1 MKVRHVS
8 DFEIR
13 PPKKAAF
20 QIQTPPDVPKQHSL
34 TIFSARRGGGKS
46 VACTSYVKKL
56 MDVGAMQRVMVIT
69 PTWASNKELFAP
81 LAIQDTDVLEPSKT
95 ALAAVIER
103 VEQEKKEHDEY
114 LAKKRKYKDS
124 ARPCVMP
131 LVWRPFQPH

>member
-69 PTWASNKELFAP
+69 PTWASNKEIFAP
-81 LAIQDTDVLEPSKT
+81 LAIQDTDVLEP
-95 ALAAVIER
+95 
-103 VEQEKKEHDEY
+103 
-114 LAKKRKYKDS
+114 
-124 ARPCVMP
+124 
-131 LVWRPFQPH
+131 